1 METRGPQPTQSVAQ
15 AHVAN
20 SEPGP
25 PPSSLHSLPPTLR
38 QLLMQTVA
46 EECGGGG
53 GDAVRTPQSAPYAHT
68 GHSEPELPSSQS
80 ESEAKKHVAMPMLS
94 GVTCSN
100 VSASIL
106 NSKTVSGSPSSHKPS
121 EAYLHVPLHCASV
134 AFTIRAKKTPGA
146 IRGAER
152 DHVD

>member
-1 METRGPQPTQSVAQ
+1 MHGFEHMFGGGLGARCPAGGRGGADGMETRGPQPTQSVAQ

-38 QLLMQTVA
+38 QLLMQTMA

-80 ESEAKKHVAMPMLS
+80 ESEAKKHVAMQMPGGGLVAGGDMGGLDVGGGLMGRTPPPPAQS
-94 GVTCSN
+94 
-100 VSASIL
+100 
-106 NSKTVSGSPSSHKPS
+106 
-121 EAYLHVPLHCASV
+121 VPYW
-134 AFTIRAKKTPGA
+134 
-146 IRGAER
+146 
-152 DHVD
+152 